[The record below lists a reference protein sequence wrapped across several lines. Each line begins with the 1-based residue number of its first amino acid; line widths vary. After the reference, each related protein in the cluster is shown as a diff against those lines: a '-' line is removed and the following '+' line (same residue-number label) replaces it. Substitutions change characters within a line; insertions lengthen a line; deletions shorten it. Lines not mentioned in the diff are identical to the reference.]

1 MRGNA
6 WQLDGVDIS
15 DPTTG
20 GQLVSF
26 NHDTIEELQVQTGGH
41 PAEYGQVTGASLLS
55 EPSDFLPQGQ
65 LQKSA
70 CIGHL
75 TKSETPMKMVPEVG
89 VEPTRSVSSTGF

>member
-41 PAEYGQVTGASLLS
+41 PAEYGQVTGASQR
-55 EPSDFLPQGQ
+55 ERPP
-65 LQKSA
+65 
-70 CIGHL
+70 
-75 TKSETPMKMVPEVG
+75 
-89 VEPTRSVSSTGF
+89 GFAGAAPRV

>member
-65 LQKSA
+65 FQGQLGKS
-70 CIGHL
+70 
-75 TKSETPMKMVPEVG
+75 G
-89 VEPTRSVSSTGF
+89 VASVT